1 MLCDPVGR
9 GLTARGWRYKK
20 QTRVFHQPNP
30 LAAKNVVNPL
40 FDREIY
46 VLQTQRNTFDIS
58 REMCDTK
65 SGVVQQKENKTLSS
79 GKLSVRKEVGD
90 TTFRQGYK
98 WKKQRIKR

>member
-30 LAAKNVVNPL
+30 PAAKNVVNPL